1 MNPILLAVLLVSG
14 IGLIAGLG
22 LAIASKV
29 MAVPVDEKA
38 EQITEVLPGAN
49 CGACGF
55 SGCAGYASALSGGKT
70 AATNMCAPGGSDV
83 AAKVAEIMGV
93 SASAVVPTAAVVL
106 CQGNSVNSQDKMNYK
121 GVKSCRM
128 ASQLYGGA
136 KECTYGCLGLGDC
149 MDACEYDAI
158 HICDG
163 VARISPIACHSCKK
177 CVTTCPKG
185 IIKMMP
191 LGIPKAAVLCNN
203 KEKGAVARK
212 HCKAA
217 CIGCMKCVKACEF
230 GAITFDNFLATVDTE
245 KCTGCG
251 KCHEVC
257 PVGAIDI
264 ITL

>member
-1 MNPILLAVLLVSG
+1 MNPILFAVILVAG
-14 IGLIAGLG
+14 IGLVLGLG

-38 EQITEVLPGAN
+38 EKIQEVLPGAN

-55 SGCAGYASALSGGKT
+55 SGCAGYAAALSSGKT
-70 AATNMCAPGGSDV
+70 TQTNLCAPGGSAAAAEV
-83 AAKVAEIMGV
+83 AKIMGV
-93 SASAVVPTAAVVL
+93 EAQSVLPTAAVVL
-106 CQGNSVNSQDKMNYK
+106 CQGNTANAGDKMVYK

-128 ASQLYGGA
+128 ATQLFGGA

-163 VARISPIACHSCKK
+163 VARISPIACHACKA
-177 CVTTCPKG
+177 CVKACPKG
-185 IIKMMP
+185 VIKMLP
-191 LGIPKAAVLCNN
+191 LGVSKAAVLCNN
-203 KEKGAVARK
+203 KEKGATARK

-217 CIGCMKCVKACEF
+217 CIGCMKCMKACEY
-230 GAITFDNFLATVDTE
+230 GAVTVSNSVASVDFE
-245 KCTGCG
+245 KCVGCG

-257 PVGAIDI
+257 PVGCIELI
-264 ITL
+264 KL